1 MGERAKQI
9 HSAMGNGPAEN
20 WEDRLTRVGQ
30 EIDRCNAQKIQYYE
44 AYRSG
49 EISRDDFIQR
59 KASLVSRI
67 SDLQSKREK
76 IETER
81 AQSQREA
88 DACRSAYREL
98 EEYLS
103 ASDLSGDRLKA
114 KMYEAISRVVVFS
127 NHHIEIRWKFEDL
140 FSDLNKIERKAV

>member
-1 MGERAKQI
+1 MTDVTHR
-9 HSAMGNGPAEN
+9 
-20 WEDRLTRVGQ
+20 
-30 EIDRCNAQKIQYYE
+30 KIQYYE

-114 KMYEAISRVVVFS
+114 KMYEASAVSWYSAIIISR
-127 NHHIEIRWKFEDL
+127 
-140 FSDLNKIERKAV
+140 SDGNSRTCFPT